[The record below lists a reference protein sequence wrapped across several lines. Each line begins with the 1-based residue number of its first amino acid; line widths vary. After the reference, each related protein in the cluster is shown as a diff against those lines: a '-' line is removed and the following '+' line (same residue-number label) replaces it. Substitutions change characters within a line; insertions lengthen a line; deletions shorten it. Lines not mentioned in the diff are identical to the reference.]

1 MRMKDY
7 KGTLSEINKS
17 SYLDLQ
23 DGTFQIRFN
32 QQIMLF
38 ASVELRAVGTDNS
51 SGASSKNYC

>member
-1 MRMKDY
+1 MKDY